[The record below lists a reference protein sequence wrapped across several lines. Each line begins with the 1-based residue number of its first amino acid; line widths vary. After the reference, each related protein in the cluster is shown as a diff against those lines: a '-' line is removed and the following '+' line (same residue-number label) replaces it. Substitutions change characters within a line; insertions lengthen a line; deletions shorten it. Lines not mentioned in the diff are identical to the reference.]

1 MMPIGIRYELGGVSD
16 VEAGNRRIVSSL
28 DAVGTATARNMGSMQ
43 VSAAQTAAA
52 LRQVPAQFTDIVV
65 SLQAGQSPLTVFLQ
79 QGGQLKDMFGGAGAA
94 AKALGGYVV
103 GLINPFTI
111 LAAGAA
117 ALGLAYYQG
126 SKEAD
131 AFGKAI
137 AVTGNAAGITQG
149 ELQRMAESVSSVI
162 GTQGKAA
169 AVLAELVTSGKV
181 ASVNLEDFARTAIAV
196 ERSVGMA
203 VEDTV
208 KNYVELGNSPVEASR
223 KLNDRYNYLTA
234 AVYEQIKALKEQG
247 DILGA
252 ITLAQSSYDAGMR
265 RTAASMEGQLG
276 ILQRAWR
283 DLGDVASK
291 AWDKMLGIGRPS
303 TNAEELDKLR
313 TRLDLQQKELAA
325 TQARNPNAD
334 TSGLAKGI
342 EIMKERIG
350 LLESDERQQ
359 KRNASA
365 SAARTQ
371 AEKEGMAAADALQAT
386 QDKGLTKQ
394 QQLNKAL
401 ADYRREQAALRAVN
415 PDSPLL
421 QPEALARGEKA
432 LRAQYED
439 KGAGRIAKADV
450 ALEIAKVK
458 SEYKEAATALAGGER
473 LLEAQRQAGQL
484 ADAEYWQAKRAYISA
499 GVKAEVDALQAEN
512 KLLAAQKVTGADK
525 LANQKRIEENTARLV
540 DVQVKGAIDTSVA
553 NMQETASINAK
564 AAALASARRA
574 AQDYLDTTQRGY
586 DRDVRA
592 SWMGT
597 RERERSQGLS
607 QIEERYAQQRQA
619 IANQMADAQIKAGGQ
634 LTADQ
639 QKQYEDLLA
648 IQDEYRLKALASYSA
663 YYQALRDGEK
673 DWSNGAQRAL
683 ANYMDGAS
691 NVALQTEGIVTKA
704 FSGME
709 DALVSFATTGKLNF
723 RSLADSI
730 IADLIRM
737 QVRAALTGG
746 GGGGLLGSLVG
757 LVGGLFGGGNPAYS
771 LAPSAGTGLGLS
783 AGGNG
788 LGLSPGG
795 GGLGLKLSSGGYT
808 GDGGKYEPAGIV
820 HRGEFVINAEST
832 RRLGVGLLSRL
843 NGYADG
849 GMVGGGD
856 ASVAGIAGMKFTMVN
871 HSGVPLDM
879 VRTERIS
886 PTEYRMIVDD
896 ARRQSVAQMR
906 AELRDPASKSGRSL
920 NSTFKL
926 QRNMA

>member
-1 MMPIGIRYELGGVSD
+1 MTPIGIRYELGGVSD

-94 AKALGGYVV
+94 AKALG
-103 GLINPFTI
+103 
-111 LAAGAA
+111 
-117 ALGLAYYQG
+117 
-126 SKEAD
+126 
-131 AFGKAI
+131 
-137 AVTGNAAGITQG
+137 
-149 ELQRMAESVSSVI
+149 
-162 GTQGKAA
+162 
-169 AVLAELVTSGKV
+169 
-181 ASVNLEDFARTAIAV
+181 
-196 ERSVGMA
+196 
-203 VEDTV
+203 
-208 KNYVELGNSPVEASR
+208 
-223 KLNDRYNYLTA
+223 
-234 AVYEQIKALKEQG
+234 
-247 DILGA
+247 
-252 ITLAQSSYDAGMR
+252 
-265 RTAASMEGQLG
+265 
-276 ILQRAWR
+276 
-283 DLGDVASK
+283 
-291 AWDKMLGIGRPS
+291 
-303 TNAEELDKLR
+303 
-313 TRLDLQQKELAA
+313 
-325 TQARNPNAD
+325 
-334 TSGLAKGI
+334 
-342 EIMKERIG
+342 
-350 LLESDERQQ
+350 
-359 KRNASA
+359 
-365 SAARTQ
+365 
-371 AEKEGMAAADALQAT
+371 
-386 QDKGLTKQ
+386 
-394 QQLNKAL
+394 
-401 ADYRREQAALRAVN
+401 
-415 PDSPLL
+415 
-421 QPEALARGEKA
+421 
-432 LRAQYED
+432 
-439 KGAGRIAKADV
+439 
-450 ALEIAKVK
+450 
-458 SEYKEAATALAGGER
+458 
-473 LLEAQRQAGQL
+473 
-484 ADAEYWQAKRAYISA
+484 
-499 GVKAEVDALQAEN
+499 
-512 KLLAAQKVTGADK
+512 
-525 LANQKRIEENTARLV
+525 
-540 DVQVKGAIDTSVA
+540 
-553 NMQETASINAK
+553 
-564 AAALASARRA
+564 
-574 AQDYLDTTQRGY
+574 GY